1 MDQLKLRSLV
11 FEKTGVKVD
20 VDDPIFALVALNEA
34 VLAEAVERH
43 VALIDAASQELASHA
58 RAAGGLGAASAP
70 APRVPA
76 HSLSGHHDDEL
87 EDVFGQDKHSTLL
100 RNGNVNSTAATPAT
114 PFAPPPTGTGRAIAT
129 QTSLFTPREWRL
141 LAASAVV
148 SLISA
153 LVVLAGQALWFKPV
167 TPPAPIVQAKTL
179 TPEQA
184 EAIAAGEKL
193 TKAIQ
198 KLDPKTRSQLQ
209 AELQK

>member
-1 MDQLKLRSLV
+1 MDQHKLRSLV

-58 RAAGGLGAASAP
+58 RAAGGLGAAAP

-87 EDVFGQDKHSTLL
+87 EDVFGQDNDANSL
-100 RNGNVNSTAATPAT
+100 RNGNGNSAAASPSPA
-114 PFAPPPTGTGRAIAT
+114 FAPPPSGTGRAIAT

-148 SLISA
+148 SFISA
-153 LVVLAGQALWFKPV
+153 LVVLAGQALFFKPV

-198 KLDPKTRSQLQ
+198 KLDPKIRSQLQ

>member
-1 MDQLKLRSLV
+1 MDQQKLRSLV

-20 VDDPIFALVALNEA
+20 IDDPIFALVALNEA

-43 VALIDAASQELASHA
+43 VALIDAASQELAAHA
-58 RAAGGLGAASAP
+58 RAVGGAGSAP
-70 APRVPA
+70 AARVPA
-76 HSLSGHHDDEL
+76 HSLSTHADDEL
-87 EDVFGQDKHSTLL
+87 ADVFGEENGPASL
-100 RNGNVNSTAATPAT
+100 RASNAHSTAASAAL
-114 PFAPPPTGTGRAIAT
+114 PFAPPPTGAGRAIAT

-148 SLISA
+148 SFMSA
-153 LVVLAGQALWFKPV
+153 LVVLAGQALFFKPV
-167 TPPAPIVQAKTL
+167 MPPAQIVQAKTL
-179 TPEQA
+179 TPAQA
-184 EAIAAGEKL
+184 EAIATGEKL

>member
-1 MDQLKLRSLV
+1 MDQHKLRSLV

-43 VALIDAASQELASHA
+43 VALIDAASQELAAQA
-58 RAAGGLGAASAP
+58 RAAGGVSAGAAP
-70 APRVPA
+70 AARVPA

-87 EDVFGQDKHSTLL
+87 DDVFGQDNSPAPL
-100 RNGNVNSTAATPAT
+100 RSSNANPAAASPAA
-114 PFAPPPTGTGRAIAT
+114 PFAPPPSGTGKAIAT

-153 LVVLAGQALWFKPV
+153 LVVLAGQGLFFKPA
-167 TPPAPIVQAKTL
+167 TPPAPIVQVKTL

-184 EAIAAGEKL
+184 EAIATGEKL